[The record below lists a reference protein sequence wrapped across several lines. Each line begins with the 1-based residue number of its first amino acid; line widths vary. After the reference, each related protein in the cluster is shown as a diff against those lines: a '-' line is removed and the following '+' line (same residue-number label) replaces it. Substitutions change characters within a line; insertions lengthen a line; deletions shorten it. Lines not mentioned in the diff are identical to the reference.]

1 MKSVHKLYLAVLLL
15 TGVAYGAATRVI
27 DADQIKSSNHTKTWS
42 LPSATDTLVGR
53 ASTDT
58 LTNKTLSSAT
68 LSGTTTGTGTL
79 IGADGSVSAPFY
91 SFSSETNTGL
101 YRRTAS
107 TLGISAAGT
116 EGIDIQN
123 LGSGLVNIGFGQTA
137 NGSATAPFVFTRNQ
151 NSDVY
156 AQFNNP
162 NTGTSSS
169 INFQLVP
176 GTASGRGLLFSA
188 YADTYNT
195 NTFLNQKTSL
205 HSDFN
210 MSGLVLGAD
219 YSGADIEFTIGTP
232 STAHQYLNVSTTAV
246 AAKNGAALS
255 IDGSSSGTVS
265 IKAQAAAGTYSFNLP
280 TGAGTSGQALLSG
293 GGGSTAMTFG
303 TLGVGAGGTGLTSF
317 SSGDVLYATGATT
330 LAALPKGADGTVLT
344 LASGLPSWISLGV
357 ASAVSQQNL
366 LVNAEFRFA
375 QAQTPG
381 TLTTLTD
388 GGYGADQ
395 WYMLDSNGG
404 STSQYARAAGES
416 AGSTYTQ
423 FIGQFRQANASAKQI
438 MVCQPLTNAKTL
450 SMRGKSVTF
459 AYYARTD
466 STEITTLRT
475 CIGEWTGT
483 VDSITK
489 DVVSSWGATPTW
501 IGNFACDNTPADQTI
516 SSTWAQLS
524 TTATISTSANNV
536 IVCVWTPNAEAQND
550 DFYLSQ
556 TQLVEG
562 SSALSWGIVRKTSLA
577 DYIEVA
583 HFYEKSY
590 DIDTIPATSTLTGM
604 LMFTGNG
611 NTASNVRGTAYFKS
625 TKFKSPT
632 MSFWD
637 GAGTASN
644 YTSWNGGN
652 TQTNGRTSSAS
663 WVATSLNSIS
673 FNGSVAD
680 LSYGVHWAADSR
692 L

>member
-1 MKSVHKLYLAVLLL
+1 
-15 TGVAYGAATRVI
+15 
-27 DADQIKSSNHTKTWS
+27 
-42 LPSATDTLVGR
+42 
-53 ASTDT
+53 
-58 LTNKTLSSAT
+58 
-68 LSGTTTGTGTL
+68 
-79 IGADGSVSAPFY
+79 
-91 SFSSETNTGL
+91 
-101 YRRTAS
+101 
-107 TLGISAAGT
+107 
-116 EGIDIQN
+116 
-123 LGSGLVNIGFGQTA
+123 
-137 NGSATAPFVFTRNQ
+137 
-151 NSDVY
+151 
-156 AQFNNP
+156 
-162 NTGTSSS
+162 
-169 INFQLVP
+169 
-176 GTASGRGLLFSA
+176 
-188 YADTYNT
+188 
-195 NTFLNQKTSL
+195 
-205 HSDFN
+205 
-210 MSGLVLGAD
+210 
-219 YSGADIEFTIGTP
+219 
-232 STAHQYLNVSTTAV
+232 
-246 AAKNGAALS
+246 
-255 IDGSSSGTVS
+255 
-265 IKAQAAAGTYSFNLP
+265 
-280 TGAGTSGQALLSG
+280 
-293 GGGSTAMTFG
+293 
-303 TLGVGAGGTGLTSF
+303 
-317 SSGDVLYATGATT
+317 
-330 LAALPKGADGTVLT
+330 
-344 LASGLPSWISLGV
+344 
-357 ASAVSQQNL
+357 VSQQNL

-625 TKFKSPT
+625 TKFSAPHVRGPLQSAKIR
-632 MSFWD
+632 WD
-637 GAGTASN
+637 VGRPSANRSRGESDQTKGN
-644 YTSWNGGN
+644 RRCRRCTGLKGGGESCAYRPHPYAVCECSGPCERDLRSDFG
-652 TQTNGRTSSAS
+652 QLVRSARFK
-663 WVATSLNSIS
+663 L
-673 FNGSVAD
+673 G
-680 LSYGVHWAADSR
+680 G
-692 L
+692 